1 MIWQISVLACEFIYT
16 TPPSGR
22 FSCHSVQD
30 NDPTQHYTLQ
40 STAQQS
46 QQLQKTKRTQI
57 YVNLL
62 FKEMINSLLFANT
75 NKSSNFSWTLNAQHP
90 HELWTKEASPT
101 VFLIRISPGT
111 TARTIASVCVRVSL
125 GVLGVG
131 CLLVGLICLMMKI
144 PGTQGTW
151 WGGERVLKRGVALL
165 SCTNAITTVARH
177 WSQQRSQTL
186 SLSLSLALS
195 LLHTLPLSLSDTRT
209 HRLAH

>member
-1 MIWQISVLACEFIYT
+1 MSLFTLHLHLAG
-16 TPPSGR
+16 SAA
-22 FSCHSVQD
+22 
-30 NDPTQHYTLQ
+30 TQSRIMALPNTILFKALPN
-40 STAQQS
+40 SPNNFR
-46 QQLQKTKRTQI
+46 KPNTQI

-111 TARTIASVCVRVSL
+111 TACIIASVCVCVRVSL

-144 PGTQGTW
+144 SGTQGTW
-151 WGGERVLKRGVALL
+151 WGG
-165 SCTNAITTVARH
+165 
-177 WSQQRSQTL
+177 
-186 SLSLSLALS
+186 
-195 LLHTLPLSLSDTRT
+195 
-209 HRLAH
+209 